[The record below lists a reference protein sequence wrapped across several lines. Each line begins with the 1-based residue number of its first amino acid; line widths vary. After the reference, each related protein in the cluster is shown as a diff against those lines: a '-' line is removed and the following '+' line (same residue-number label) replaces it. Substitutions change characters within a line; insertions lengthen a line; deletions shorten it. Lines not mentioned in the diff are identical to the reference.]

1 MVERLDPEE
10 HVRRVRLFGAFTRWL
25 PWTVL
30 AIIILAGLAFVSL
43 TPHDDTG
50 PALVETISVQSE
62 AQAQPSPTPGS
73 EGKAAR

>member
-43 TPHDDTG
+43 MPHDDTG
-50 PALVETISVQSE
+50 PAPQTAVQSE
-62 AQAQPSPTPGS
+62 AQAQPSS
-73 EGKAAR
+73 SLRSKGKAAR